1 MGFDTR
7 DRHLQDVEDDVD
19 VDGEDDALYGI
30 AQFSEG
36 DILAA
41 EFPRPQPDDSGVHV
55 DEDVDVDIEMD
66 APGSEGIRE
75 KSLKDL
81 VAAGKLASKGRVD
94 ESGSMALQKTVG
106 DVAAENLV
114 RPSPTSSQCTPSS
127 HRQDPASPSLLC
139 RICIDPYSEPT
150 VSTGCWHTCCRECWL
165 RCLGS
170 TKLCPI
176 CKRITSATELRRIY
190 L

>member
-7 DRHLQDVEDDVD
+7 NRHLQDVEDDVD
-19 VDGEDDALYGI
+19 VDGEDDVLYGI

-41 EFPRPQPDDSGVHV
+41 EFPRPQSDDSGIHL

-66 APGSEGIRE
+66 APGSESIRE

-81 VAAGKLASKGRVD
+81 VAAGKLASKGQVD
-94 ESGSMALQKTVG
+94 EPGLTELQKTVR
-106 DVAAENLV
+106 DAAAEDSV
-114 RPSPTSSQCTPSS
+114 RPSQLSLQRTRSSYLQE
-127 HRQDPASPSLLC
+127 SPSLLC